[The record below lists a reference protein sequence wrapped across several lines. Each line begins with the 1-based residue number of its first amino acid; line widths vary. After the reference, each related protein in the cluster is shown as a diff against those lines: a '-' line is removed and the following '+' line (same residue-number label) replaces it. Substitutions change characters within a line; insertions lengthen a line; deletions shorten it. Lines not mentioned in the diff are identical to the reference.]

1 MNDKQIIGIIA
12 VMFSLIGF
20 YLVGTGFF
28 DWKPLERLF
37 FIAILSFM
45 IILPISVF
53 ADTEMD
59 TDPFSAG
66 SQFDAKP
73 LDEAEQEIEDLTGL
87 WKICIVFVASLVIA
101 RVIFQVIKKRRA
113 KANS

>member
-1 MNDKQIIGIIA
+1 M
-12 VMFSLIGF
+12 
-20 YLVGTGFF
+20 
-28 DWKPLERLF
+28 ERLF

-73 LDEAEQEIEDLTGL
+73 LDEAEQEMEDLTGL
-87 WKICIVFVASLVIA
+87 WKICIVFVVSLVVA
-101 RVIFQVIKKRRA
+101 RIIFQVIKKRRA